1 MKTLLLSLLATAL
14 VGGIAAGIFW
24 RRPGNTTPLRVQV
37 VGPVGTNGAS
47 TIWRVVASNQS
58 PWRLAWFPSIEA
70 SGAHPESP
78 CFRLTSPMVIS
89 SEGLGPSQPLDPGE
103 VGIVEWPLLT
113 ERGDIWRAKVLAQRI
128 LGDPP
133 RAIRVEN
140 IETISTSEWVAV
152 PNEFVE
158 RTGASPLGSGAPQ
171 KHEQDLAERN

>member
-14 VGGIAAGIFW
+14 VAGVAAGMFW

-47 TIWRVVASNQS
+47 TIWRIAASNQS

-70 SGAHPESP
+70 SSAHSEGR

-89 SEGLGPSQPLDPGE
+89 SEGLGPSRPLDPGE

-113 ERGDIWRAKVLAQRI
+113 ESDDVWRVKVLAQRI
-128 LGDPP
+128 LGEPT
-133 RAIRVEN
+133 RSIRVEN
-140 IETISTSEWVAV
+140 IETISTSEWVTV

-158 RTGASPLGSGAPQ
+158 GTGAPPLGSGAPQ
-171 KHEQDLAERN
+171 KHEQDLAERK